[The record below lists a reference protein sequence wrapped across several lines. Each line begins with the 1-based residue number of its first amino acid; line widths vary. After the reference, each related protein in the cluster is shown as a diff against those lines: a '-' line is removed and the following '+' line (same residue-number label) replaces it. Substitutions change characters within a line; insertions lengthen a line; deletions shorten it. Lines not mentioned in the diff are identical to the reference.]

1 MFAASYEQIDQTN
14 TSQSRKR
21 KRLTSSYSTD
31 KGLPEN
37 YDYTDT
43 GCDLAPSC
51 LECPLALCKY
61 DDPNWGRRNRTAMRD
76 QEIVRLRG
84 QGLKVSQIAKIV
96 KTSERTVYRVALR
109 EGIQLP
115 GQLRGSAD
123 QTGVIPSARNG
134 RLQCRSPI
142 GISTGCQ
149 RPRLVE
155 ARDILGCCDAIF
167 RVTTGRVKIET
178 RRSEAAVDF
187 VLPRDA
193 GSV

>member
-21 KRLTSSYSTD
+21 KRVTSSYSTD

-61 DDPNWGRRNRTAMRD
+61 DDPNWGRRNQTVMRD

-109 EGIQLP
+109 EGIHSPVSTQRRRRSNRRDK
-115 GQLRGSAD
+115 G
-123 QTGVIPSARNG
+123 G
-134 RLQCRSPI
+134 RERSP
-142 GISTGCQ
+142 TVQ
-149 RPRLVE
+149 VADWEQYRMP
-155 ARDILGCCDAIF
+155 
-167 RVTTGRVKIET
+167 
-178 RRSEAAVDF
+178 EAAV
-187 VLPRDA
+187 
-193 GSV
+193 G

>member
-61 DDPNWGRRNRTAMRD
+61 DVPNWGRRNQTTMRD

-115 GQLRGSAD
+115 
-123 QTGVIPSARNG
+123 
-134 RLQCRSPI
+134 
-142 GISTGCQ
+142 
-149 RPRLVE
+149 
-155 ARDILGCCDAIF
+155 
-167 RVTTGRVKIET
+167 VTTQ
-178 RRSEAAVDF
+178 RRRKSNRRNTERRERPHTAQVADWQQHRMPEAA
-187 VLPRDA
+187 A
-193 GSV
+193 G

>member
-1 MFAASYEQIDQTN
+1 MFTASYEQIDQTN

-21 KRLTSSYSTD
+21 KRVTSSYSTD

-61 DDPNWGRRNRTAMRD
+61 DDPNWGRRNRTVMRD

-84 QGLKVSQIAKIV
+84 QGLKVSQIAKIA

-115 GQLRGSAD
+115 
-123 QTGVIPSARNG
+123 
-134 RLQCRSPI
+134 
-142 GISTGCQ
+142 
-149 RPRLVE
+149 
-155 ARDILGCCDAIF
+155 
-167 RVTTGRVKIET
+167 VTTQ
-178 RRSEAAVDF
+178 RRRKSNRRDTERRERPPTVQVADWQQYRMPEAAVN
-187 VLPRDA
+187 
-193 GSV
+193 

>member
-1 MFAASYEQIDQTN
+1 MLAASYEQIDQIN

-21 KRLTSSYSTD
+21 KRSTTSYSTD

-61 DDPNWGRRNRTAMRD
+61 DDPNWGRRNRTTMRD

-96 KTSERTVYRVALR
+96 KIANGPCTASLSARAFTNRR
-109 EGIQLP
+109 
-115 GQLRGSAD
+115 QLRARGD
-123 QTGVIPSARNG
+123 QSSVIPIAQRG
-134 RLQCRSPI
+134 RVLWRSPI
-142 GISTGCQ
+142 GNNTGCLRW
-149 RPRLVE
+149 RPN
-155 ARDILGCCDAIF
+155 
-167 RVTTGRVKIET
+167 
-178 RRSEAAVDF
+178 EAA
-187 VLPRDA
+187 
-193 GSV
+193 

>member
-1 MFAASYEQIDQTN
+1 MLAASYEQIDQIN

-21 KRLTSSYSTD
+21 KRSTTSYSTD

-61 DDPNWGRRNRTAMRD
+61 DDPNWGRRNRTIMRD

-96 KTSERTVYRVALR
+96 KTSERTVYRIAQR
-109 EGIQLP
+109 EGIHQ
-115 GQLRGSAD
+115 SAS
-123 QTGVIPSARNG
+123 IKSP
-134 RLQCRSPI
+134 RSSI
-142 GISTGCQ
+142 RRDSDRTTRSRI
-149 RPRLVE
+149 VE
-155 ARDILGCCDAIF
+155 GADWQQYRMPAMATE
-167 RVTTGRVKIET
+167 RM
-178 RRSEAAVDF
+178 A
-187 VLPRDA
+187 
-193 GSV
+193 

>member
-21 KRLTSSYSTD
+21 KRPTSSYSTD

-61 DDPNWGRRNRTAMRD
+61 DDPNWGRRNRTTMRD

-109 EGIQLP
+109 EGIHVP
-115 GQLRGSAD
+115 ES
-123 QTGVIPSARNG
+123 
-134 RLQCRSPI
+134 
-142 GISTGCQ
+142 
-149 RPRLVE
+149 
-155 ARDILGCCDAIF
+155 
-167 RVTTGRVKIET
+167 T
-178 RRSEAAVDF
+178 RRRRRSNRRDTERRERPPTVQVADWHQYRMPEAA
-187 VLPRDA
+187 A
-193 GSV
+193 G

>member
-1 MFAASYEQIDQTN
+1 MFAASYEQINQTN

-21 KRLTSSYSTD
+21 KRVTSSYSTD

-109 EGIQLP
+109 EGIH
-115 GQLRGSAD
+115 
-123 QTGVIPSARNG
+123 
-134 RLQCRSPI
+134 SPV
-142 GISTGCQ
+142 STQ
-149 RPRLVE
+149 RQ
-155 ARDILGCCDAIF
+155 
-167 RVTTGRVKIET
+167 
-178 RRSEAAVDF
+178 RRSNR
-187 VLPRDA
+187 RDTERQERPPTMQVA
-193 GSV
+193 DWHQYRIPAMANE

>member
-1 MFAASYEQIDQTN
+1 MFVASYEQIDQTN

-21 KRLTSSYSTD
+21 KRLNSSYSTD

-109 EGIQLP
+109 EGIHLP
-115 GQLRGSAD
+115 A
-123 QTGVIPSARNG
+123 
-134 RLQCRSPI
+134 
-142 GISTGCQ
+142 STQ
-149 RPRLVE
+149 RRPRSNRRVNTRQKRPPTVLV
-155 ARDILGCCDAIF
+155 ADWQQYRMP
-167 RVTTGRVKIET
+167 K
-178 RRSEAAVDF
+178 AA
-187 VLPRDA
+187 A
-193 GSV
+193 G

>member
-1 MFAASYEQIDQTN
+1 MRAASYEQINQTN

-21 KRLTSSYSTD
+21 KRLANSYSTD

-61 DDPNWGRRNRTAMRD
+61 DDPNWGRRNRTTMRD

-109 EGIQLP
+109 EGIHVPVTTQ
-115 GQLRGSAD
+115 R
-123 QTGVIPSARNG
+123 R
-134 RLQCRSPI
+134 RRSNRRDTA
-142 GISTGCQ
+142 GWE
-149 RPRLVE
+149 RPR
-155 ARDILGCCDAIF
+155 
-167 RVTTGRVKIET
+167 TVKVADWQQY
-178 RRSEAAVDF
+178 RMPEAA
-187 VLPRDA
+187 A
-193 GSV
+193 G